1 MTQRTDVSR
10 AQFLES
16 VSSFHGMGSRSG
28 DNDSSICLP
37 DLLDGFLL
45 GTFLIW
51 KCPECDYMTTQET

>member
-1 MTQRTDVSR
+1 MTQCIGVTRG
-10 AQFLES
+10 QFLES

-28 DNDSSICLP
+28 DNDSSICLSDLP
-37 DLLDGFLL
+37 DGILL